1 MQLKGRL
8 AGKIG
13 VVTGA
18 SKGIGAGVART
29 LACEDA
35 RVVVN
40 YRSDRDDAERV
51 VAEIEIEGGDAF
63 AVQADI
69 TKSEDV
75 TSLFQ
80 KVAERFGS
88 PDVLVNNAGMFEFRS
103 LDEIDEEHFRR
114 VFDLNVMGLL
124 LCTREAARRM
134 NRGASIVN
142 IGSVTSKV
150 AVLNHAVYS
159 GSKAAVDIITPIFA
173 HELGPRGI
181 RINTVSP
188 GMVPTPG
195 LTRLGLP
202 GSPFQE
208 WVEKRTPLGRIG
220 TMQDIASA
228 VVFLSSDEASWMTG
242 EVLTVAGGTR
252 TGI

>member
-1 MQLKGRL
+1 M
-8 AGKIG
+8 GKIG

-18 SKGIGAGVART
+18 SKGIGAGIAKT
-29 LACEDA
+29 LAHEGA

-40 YRSDRDDAERV
+40 YRSDREDAERV
-51 VAEIEIEGGDAF
+51 VAEIKAEGGDAF
-63 AVQADI
+63 AAQADV
-69 TKSEDV
+69 TKSEDLI
-75 TSLFQ
+75 SLFQ
-80 KVAERFGS
+80 RVGERFGS

-103 LDEIDEEHFRR
+103 LDEINEDHFRR
-114 VFDLNVMGLL
+114 VFDVNVLGLL
-124 LCTREAARRM
+124 LCTREAARCM

-159 GSKAAVDIITPIFA
+159 GSKAAVDIITPILA

-188 GMVPTPG
+188 GMVPTEG
-195 LTRLGLP
+195 LTKLGLP
-202 GSPFQE
+202 GSPFQK
-208 WVEKRTPLGRIG
+208 WVEDRTPLGRIG
-220 TMQDIASA
+220 TPQDIASA
-228 VVFLSSDEASWMTG
+228 VVFLASDDASWITG

-252 TGI
+252 TGV

>member
-1 MQLKGRL
+1 LKGRL

-13 VVTGA
+13 VVTGG
-18 SKGIGAGVART
+18 SKGIGAGIAKT
-29 LACEDA
+29 LALEGA
-35 RVVVN
+35 RVIVN
-40 YRSDRDDAERV
+40 YRSDREDAERV
-51 VAEIEIEGGDAF
+51 VAEIKAEGGDAF
-63 AVQADI
+63 AVQADV
-69 TKSEDV
+69 TKREDV

-80 KVAERFGS
+80 RAAERFGN

-103 LDEIDEEHFRR
+103 LDEIDEDHFRR
-114 VFDLNVMGLL
+114 VFDVNVLGLL

-134 NRGASIVN
+134 NRGAAIVN

-159 GSKAAVDIITPIFA
+159 GSKAAVDIITPILA

-188 GMVPTPG
+188 GMVPTEG

-220 TMQDIASA
+220 TPQDIASA
-228 VVFLSSDEASWMTG
+228 VIFLSSDEASWITG